1 MLIIVWILKQLNLH
15 SNCIMCIGLS
25 PPPLKNTTSPFF
37 GNCPSP
43 PFLGNS
49 PLYVARCFFVTPPP
63 SPTNQ
68 IFQWTSTILKFSS
81 LKPSHLLK
89 VTKVLVKISQL
100 LFINYLNVVK
110 YFRFYFLCKNCN
122 RSPLKSHPLF
132 SSNPPLKTEILS
144 SPPPFWKFG
153 QRLNPPSCRMG
164 GGCTLWAESIL
175 LEPSIFP
182 NNE

>member
-1 MLIIVWILKQLNLH
+1 MGCH
-15 SNCIMCIGLS
+15 

-144 SPPPFWKFG
+144 SPPPFLKIWSKTQPPLLQNG
-153 QRLNPPSCRMG
+153 WGVHIMSWINPIRALNFPKQWVADYRWVFR
-164 GGCTLWAESIL
+164 TL
-175 LEPSIFP
+175 
-182 NNE
+182 